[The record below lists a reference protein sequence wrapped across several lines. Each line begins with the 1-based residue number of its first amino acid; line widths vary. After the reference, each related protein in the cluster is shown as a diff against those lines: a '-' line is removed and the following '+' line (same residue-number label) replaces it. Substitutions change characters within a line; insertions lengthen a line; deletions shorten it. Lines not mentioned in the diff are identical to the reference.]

1 MFEHYIPLLDE
12 NNGEPTPKLLKKI
25 IDEFEPLKQRMINRY
40 ERYKASEKGVP
51 IFTREFKGDGNKDK
65 VNNKLNN
72 DFFSEIIDTK
82 IGYMFGLPISY
93 SLDHEDEE
101 VLKRIQDFLKS
112 NHTEDADAETGKF
125 ASICGYG
132 ARLLYHDKEGIEK
145 VMNIKP
151 YEAIFLTNS
160 SIAEPN
166 YAIRCYPI
174 KVIDGDDFKDGYKVE
189 FYNETQIIEYTG
201 EDLDKLQETN
211 RITNLYKGVPLIGFP
226 NNEELQGDVD
236 KAIKLIEGYDR
247 ALSDINSEI
256 EQFRL
261 AYMVFKG
268 VEVDDDTI
276 EKLKKTGALE
286 VGDEGDASFLTKDL
300 NDNILEH
307 HLDRLE
313 KNICRFTKHVN
324 LSDESFGGNLTGVA
338 IRYKLL
344 ALETK
349 SGTLEM
355 KFTKSLR
362 QQFKLLFDAWN
373 LRSNKEEL
381 DYLCMTFQFTRNLPV
396 NLADEADV
404 QGKLQGLMSEETRLS
419 LFSAIHDPKAEMQ
432 KMQEE
437 EVDSIDLDTVHKGG
451 ENDGMGQEAET
462 PPKDRGRTRE
472 SDPLPV

>member
-93 SLDHEDEE
+93 SLDHDDEE
-101 VLKRIQDFLKS
+101 VLKRIQDFLKA

-125 ASICGYG
+125 ASVCGYG

-160 SIAEPN
+160 SVAEPT

-189 FYNETQIIEYTG
+189 FYNETNIIEYTG
-201 EDLDKLQETN
+201 EDLDKLQETK
-211 RITNLYKGVPLIGFP
+211 RIPNLYKGVPLIGFP

-236 KAIKLIEGYDR
+236 KSIALIEGYDR
-247 ALSDINSEI
+247 AFSDVNSEI

-261 AYMVFKG
+261 AYMVFTG
-268 VEVDDDTI
+268 VEIDEETTKDLIKSGAI
-276 EKLKKTGALE
+276 ELPEGAT
-286 VGDEGDASFLTKDL
+286 ASFLTKSLD
-300 NDNILEH
+300 DDILEH

-373 LRSNKEEL
+373 LRSNKDEL
-381 DYLCMTFQFTRNLPV
+381 DYLCMTFQFTRNIPV

-419 LFSAIHDPKAEMQ
+419 LFSAIHDPKAEIQ

-437 EVDSIDLDTVHKGG
+437 EADSINLDTVNKVGDS
-451 ENDGMGQEAET
+451 NGMGQETKT
-462 PPKDRGRTRE
+462 PTKDRGRTGE

>member
-1 MFEHYIPLLDE
+1 
-12 NNGEPTPKLLKKI
+12 
-25 IDEFEPLKQRMINRY
+25 
-40 ERYKASEKGVP
+40 YKASEKGVP

-93 SLDHEDEE
+93 SLDHDDQE
-101 VLKRIQDFLKS
+101 VLKRIQDFLKA

-160 SIAEPN
+160 SIAEPK

-189 FYNETQIIEYTG
+189 FYNETNIIEYTG
-201 EDLDKLQETN
+201 EDLDKLKETD

-236 KAIKLIEGYDR
+236 KAISLIEGYDR
-247 ALSDINSEI
+247 AFSDVNSEI

-261 AYMVFKG
+261 AYMIFKG
-268 VEVDDDTI
+268 VDIEDDTI
-276 EKLKKTGALE
+276 EKLKQTGALD
-286 VGDEGDASFLTKDL
+286 VGDNGEASFLTKDL

-349 SGTLEM
+349 SGTLEV

-373 LRSNKEEL
+373 LRSNKEVL
-381 DYLCMTFQFTRNLPV
+381 DYLCMTFQFTRNIPV
-396 NLADEADV
+396 NLADEAKV
-404 QGKLQGLMSEETRLS
+404 QADLQGLVSEETRLS
-419 LFSAIHDPKAEMQ
+419 LFSAVNDPKAEIQ

-437 EVDSIDLDTVHKGG
+437 EADSMNLDAVSKVGDP
-451 ENDGMGQEAET
+451 NGMGQETKT
-462 PPKDRGRTRE
+462 PPKDRGRTGE
-472 SDPLPV
+472 SNPLPV